1 MLNHLSIQGRF
12 VKDPE
17 MRRTN
22 SGKAVASFTLAVDR
36 PGKDNGAAFIPCVAW
51 DKTAEFINNYF
62 TKGNA
67 IVVEGRLDSR
77 DWNDKDGNKRTAYEV
92 VVNQAHFCEKKEKA
106 ETAPSFG
113 VYSTPAAPASDFAM
127 LDGDDAQLPFE

>member
-1 MLNHLSIQGRF
+1 MLNFVGIQGRF
-12 VKDPE
+12 VRDPE

-51 DKTAEFINNYF
+51 EKTAEFINNYF

-92 VVNQAHFCEKKEKA
+92 VVTQAHFCEKKEKV
-106 ETAPSFG
+106 ETAGFATNFTPPSPPAGGFG
-113 VYSTPAAPASDFAM
+113 M
-127 LDGDDAQLPFE
+127 LTEPDAELPF